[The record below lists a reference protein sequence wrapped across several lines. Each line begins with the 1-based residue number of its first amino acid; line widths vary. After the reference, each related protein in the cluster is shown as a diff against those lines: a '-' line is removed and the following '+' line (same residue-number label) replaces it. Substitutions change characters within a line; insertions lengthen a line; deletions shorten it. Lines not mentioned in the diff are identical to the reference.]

1 MRRNYYNLYQHN
13 KLIKSDIP
21 SREVESITGLEG
33 LNLVNL
39 AKHKSTFGDGYTVEI
54 NRKVATEPKKKPKL
68 RTGEVKKKWE
78 QKYID
83 AWNDIYDA
91 AELIRTGK
99 GKRVQKKVKG
109 KWKKYTE
116 VTG

>member
-1 MRRNYYNLYQHN
+1 MRRNYYNLYQHGN
-13 KLIKSDIP
+13 LIKKDIP
-21 SREVESITGLEG
+21 SREVESITGLEV

-39 AKHKSTFGDGYTVEI
+39 AKHNSTFGDGYTVEI
-54 NRKVATEPKKKPKL
+54 NRKVVTEPKKKPKP
-68 RTGEVKKKWE
+68 RTGDVEKKWE

-83 AWNDIYDA
+83 AWNEIRDA

-99 GKRVQKKVKG
+99 GKIVRKKVNG
-109 KWKKYTE
+109 KWIGYVE

>member
-21 SREVESITGLEG
+21 SREVESITGLEV

-39 AKHKSTFGDGYTVEI
+39 AKYNSTFGDGYTVEI
-54 NRKVATEPKKKPKL
+54 NRKVVTEPKAKPKP
-68 RTGEVKKKWE
+68 RTGDVEKKLE

-83 AWNDIYDA
+83 AWNNIYDA

-99 GKRVQKKVKG
+99 GKIVRKKVKG
-109 KWKKYTE
+109 KYIKYVE

>member
-1 MRRNYYNLYQHN
+1 MKRNYYNLYQHN

-21 SREVESITGLEG
+21 SREVEAITGLEV

-39 AKHKSTFGDGYTVEI
+39 AKYNSTFGDGYTVEI
-54 NRKVATEPKKKPKL
+54 NRKVVTEPKKKPKP
-68 RTGEVKKKWE
+68 RTGDVEKKLE

-83 AWNDIYDA
+83 AWNDINDA
-91 AELIRTGK
+91 AELLRTGK
-99 GKRVQKKVKG
+99 GKIVRKKVKG
-109 KWKKYTE
+109 KWIGWVE